1 MNNFLSLTNFY
12 KTRKLITNNQIKF
25 VRSLHFKKNRDVHN
39 CFIVEGEKMVDE
51 LLKSEFKV
59 QSVFATKDWKNPA
72 IDNEKVQYISEK
84 QLERISALKSPNK
97 LIAVVEKSNDN
108 FEISSIHKG
117 LTLVL
122 DDISNPGNLGTIIR
136 LCDWFGI
143 RNIICSRNSVE
154 LYNPKVIQAT
164 MGSFL
169 RANVYYTD
177 IVGLIKQMPSNFP
190 IYGSFMEGENIKNV
204 DLEENALLIMGNESI
219 GISEKLQQLVSKRI
233 AIKSDKSKAES
244 LNVAIAAAIL
254 LYEFKQ

>member
-1 MNNFLSLTNFY
+1 MTNFY
-12 KTRKLITNNQIKF
+12 NLVKLITNNQIKF
-25 VRSLHFKKNRDVHN
+25 VRSLHLKKNRDAHN
-39 CFIVEGEKMVDE
+39 CFIVEGEKMVVE
-51 LLKSEFKV
+51 LLKSEFKI
-59 QSVFATKDWKNPA
+59 QSIFTTKDWKSPA
-72 IDNEKVQYISEK
+72 IENEKVQYISEK
-84 QLERISALKSPNK
+84 QLERMSTLKSPNK

-108 FEISSIHKG
+108 FEISSILQG

-136 LCDWFGI
+136 LCDWFGVK
-143 RNIICSRNSVE
+143 NIICSRNSVE

-169 RANVYYTD
+169 RVNVYYTD
-177 IVGLIKQMPSNFP
+177 ILALIKRMPNNFL
-190 IYGSFMEGENIKNV
+190 IYGSFTEGENIKNV
-204 DLEENALLIMGNESI
+204 DLEENALLIIGNESI

-244 LNVAIAAAIL
+244 LNAAIAAAIL